1 MARKKDDKPKRDFD
15 KFSWNT
21 TLQRIYQSRESSRYL
36 EGAFVG
42 NAMKQGSNGKGLEA
56 LVAGAMADR
65 KSKES
70 AIAYTAQQYESEMEG
85 VTVGEY
91 LDNYDSVIDKYFDD
105 EAPTFEKY
113 KDMKLNDYN
122 KEIMQ
127 LQHEAKNPDEEKAE
141 EAEEKLEKYAPIM
154 STMRIIEDENF
165 KKYLPQAIELTN
177 KNLAKRIIREEKRR
191 KAEEDSED
199 DE

>member
-1 MARKKDDKPKRDFD
+1 
-15 KFSWNT
+15 
-21 TLQRIYQSRESSRYL
+21 
-36 EGAFVG
+36 
-42 NAMKQGSNGKGLEA
+42 
-56 LVAGAMADR
+56 MADR